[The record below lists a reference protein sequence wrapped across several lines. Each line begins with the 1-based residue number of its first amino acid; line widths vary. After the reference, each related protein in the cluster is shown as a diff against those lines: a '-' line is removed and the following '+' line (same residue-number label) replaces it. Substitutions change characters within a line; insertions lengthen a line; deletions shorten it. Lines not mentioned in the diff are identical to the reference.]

1 MRFEHT
7 EIEGVTVVEID
18 EIEDDRGFF
27 ARSWCSDEFAEH
39 GLGASFVQE
48 NVAHNPRRGTLRGM
62 HFQHAPHAEAKLV
75 RCTSGAV
82 WDVALDLRPGSATS
96 GRSVGIEL
104 SAENHRSLYV
114 PEGCAHG
121 YLTLADDAEVR
132 YLTSHAYV
140 PAAADG
146 VRYDDPAFGITW
158 PAGVVL
164 VSERDA
170 SWPLVSSAEGASV
183 T

>member
-1 MRFEHT
+1 VRFERT
-7 EIEGVTVVEID
+7 AIEGVTVVEID

-27 ARSWCSDEFAEH
+27 ARSWCRDEFAEQ

-48 NVAHNPRRGTLRGM
+48 NVAHNLRRGTLRGM
-62 HFQHAPHAEAKLV
+62 HFQQAPHAEVKLV

-82 WDVALDLRPGSATS
+82 WDVALDLRPGSPTN
-96 GRSVGIEL
+96 GRSVGVEL
-104 SAENHRSLYV
+104 NAENHRSLYV

-121 YLTLADDAEVR
+121 YLTLTDHAELR

-146 VRYDDPAFGITW
+146 VRHDDPAFGIAW
-158 PAGVVL
+158 PAEVVL

-170 SWPLVSSAEGASV
+170 SWPLVSSVSGASLS
-183 T
+183 